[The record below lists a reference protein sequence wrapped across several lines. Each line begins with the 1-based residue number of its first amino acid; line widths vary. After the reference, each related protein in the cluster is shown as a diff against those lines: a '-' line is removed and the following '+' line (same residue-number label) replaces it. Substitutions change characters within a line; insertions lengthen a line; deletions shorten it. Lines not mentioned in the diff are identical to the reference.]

1 MTNISLGVLS
11 WNSPITLKNS
21 FESYK
26 ESGLLEL
33 SNDINCLIQP
43 SPLQNEEIKIC
54 KEYNVNYILNDV
66 NSGISSGF
74 SKLIEMSKN
83 EYFLFLEND
92 WVCCKTQ
99 NSVKK
104 LIDYSINL
112 LENNIF
118 DIVRLRNL
126 KNPGHPIHSIHH
138 YHSTNK
144 LTSELYLSTHYLKH
158 PHKIYPEYI
167 SIYNIDPKMYNI
179 KSTYCVY
186 TNNPTLMSKKFYE
199 MHIKQFICINK
210 NLEPEIDPYWK
221 RNNFKIGISNG
232 LFTHVRIDGHNLSGS
247 NYKTKCACC
256 PLNAGGFSDN
266 INCICCIKPYKP
278 CLFDKNLLNDDL
290 SEEIDEEHMIN
301 YIFPRLSLE
310 YFSNRTI

>member
-1 MTNISLGVLS
+1 M
-11 WNSPITLKNS
+11 
-21 FESYK
+21 
-26 ESGLLEL
+26 
-33 SNDINCLIQP
+33 
-43 SPLQNEEIKIC
+43 
-54 KEYNVNYILNDV
+54 NDV

-92 WVCCKTQ
+92 WVCYKTP

-118 DIVRLRNL
+118 NIVRLRNL
-126 KNPGHPIHSIHH
+126 KNPGHPIHSIQH
-138 YHSTNK
+138 YRSTNK
-144 LTSELYLSTHYLKH
+144 ITSELYLCTHYLKH
-158 PHKIYPEYI
+158 PHKRYPEYI
-167 SIYNIDPKMYNI
+167 SIYNNDPKMYNI
-179 KSTYCVY
+179 NSKFCVY

-199 MHIKQFICINK
+199 MHIKQFIGLNK

-221 RNNFKIGISNG
+221 GNNFKIGISNG

-247 NYKTKCACC
+247 NYKINCFCC
-256 PLNAGGFSDN
+256 PLNAGGISDN
-266 INCICCIKPYKP
+266 INCVCCIKPYKP

-301 YIFPRLSLE
+301 YIFPRLSGD